1 MHGALVYEI
10 DGIQVVYCP
19 QHGGVF
25 EVWRPVADGPEDFV
39 YECVADGE
47 EEDYAIAIADEI
59 WENQSEGCY

>member
-1 MHGALVYEI
+1 MHGEVVYEI

-19 QHGGVF
+19 RYGGVF
-25 EVWRPVADGPEDFV
+25 EVWRPVADV
-39 YECVADGE
+39 E